1 MIIDY
6 PGNKKPSYIDLTKG
20 NSYELIKRLIGLN
33 YTSKEKKLEFYKYMY
48 GRANGDIPADN
59 IINPDSLYEGIDPD
73 QI

>member
-1 MIIDY
+1 
-6 PGNKKPSYIDLTKG
+6 
-20 NSYELIKRLIGLN
+20 
-33 YTSKEKKLEFYKYMY
+33 MY